1 MMRFLSKSGVALL
14 SCLVF
19 LLGAGCVSD
28 SDSGPR
34 PATKAGAIS
43 GSSENLR
50 AGDKITVTLTDIPGG
65 PIQSEHIIPEDGEI
79 TVHLD
84 LKAKAAGKTKRQ
96 LADDIRRL
104 YVPQYY
110 LRMTVNVK
118 TEDRFV
124 FASGEVKLP
133 NRYLYSGELSV
144 LKLIATAGGFTDFAN
159 KRKVELTR
167 VNGTVERIDC
177 TKALADST
185 LDLPV
190 YPGEKVYVPRRF

>member
-1 MMRFLSKSGVALL
+1 MNALL
-14 SCLVF
+14 SRSLALVGCLLWF
-19 LLGAGCVSD
+19 LSVGCVTD
-28 SDSGPR
+28 SDSGPPR
-34 PATKAGAIS
+34 PKPNPGATQ
-43 GSSENLR
+43 GSSDTLR
-50 AGDKITVTLTDIPGG
+50 AGDKITVTLTDVPGG
-65 PIQSEHIIPEDGEI
+65 PIQSEHIIPDDGEI
-79 TVHLD
+79 IVHLD
-84 LKAKAAGKTKRQ
+84 LKTKAAGKSKRQ

-144 LKLIATAGGFTDFAN
+144 LKVIATAGGFTDFAN

-167 VNGTVERIDC
+167 VNGTIERIDC
-177 TKALADST
+177 VKALADSA

-190 YPGEKVYVPRRF
+190 YPGEKVFVPRRF